1 MVVVVCASLR
11 MLLSC
16 LVPARGRFFRSWCLR
31 AGVGALLRLHGR
43 WSWLPSPGVV
53 SGRCSVRLPLACL
66 PLPRRPLACRS
77 FMSVSRASPSGAVPY
92 AGSVW
97 GFCTTRGCD
106 TPATRRQGASC
117 SAKPPSHQIGDRAG
131 RNSRRR
137 RWGVRGIVWARL
149 LTKVPPHQVASSP
162 SGLLPK
168 ASPRPP
174 LHKFRMQFPDGA
186 NRRKLKNRGIST
198 IRLQN
203 LKHSQGNC
211 MRNCWTPRCLPP
223 EKLHVIPPG
232 PHSTTARKPRNF
244 NDPIS
249 IFETSSGEL
258 RAKLLCPSAAGPGHT
273 RTKSRPIGEAAA
285 MPAGNMGMA
294 AEPVRGGRA
303 RVRLKINHAERSSR
317 RGRRAGR
324 RRGGRRSGGLPR
336 GTAHPD
342 R

>member
-1 MVVVVCASLR
+1 MPGACARAFLSFLVLACGRWGSAAPPWALVVVAVPRYRERPLFCASTP
-11 MLLSC
+11 S
-16 LVPARGRFFRSWCLR
+16 VPR
-31 AGVGALLRLHGR
+31 
-43 WSWLPSPGVV
+43 PSPMH
-53 SGRCSVRLPLACL
+53 RPWR
-66 PLPRRPLACRS
+66 RRPLACRS

-223 EKLHVIPPG
+223 EKSHVIPSG
-232 PHSTTARKPRNF
+232 PHSATARKPRNF

-249 IFETSSGEL
+249 IFETSSEEL
-258 RAKLLCPSAAGPGHT
+258 RAKLLCPWDG
-273 RTKSRPIGEAAA
+273 
-285 MPAGNMGMA
+285 
-294 AEPVRGGRA
+294 
-303 RVRLKINHAERSSR
+303 
-317 RGRRAGR
+317 RAGR
-324 RRGGRRSGGLPR
+324 APPPGGRRVACGAWSDNASTRRAKLVARTAGGQATRRPEIRRATSRHCTSG
-336 GTAHPD
+336 
-342 R
+342 

>member
-1 MVVVVCASLR
+1 M
-11 MLLSC
+11 
-16 LVPARGRFFRSWCLR
+16 
-31 AGVGALLRLHGR
+31 
-43 WSWLPSPGVV
+43 
-53 SGRCSVRLPLACL
+53 
-66 PLPRRPLACRS
+66 RRPTR
-77 FMSVSRASPSGAVPY
+77 VPC
-92 AGSVW
+92 GGV
-97 GFCTTRGCD
+97 CTTRGCD
-106 TPATRRQGASC
+106 TPATLRQRDSC

-137 RWGVRGIVWARL
+137 RCGVRGIVWARL
-149 LTKVPPHQVASSP
+149 LTKWPPHQVASSP

-303 RVRLKINHAERSSR
+303 RVRLKINHAEQSSR

-324 RRGGRRSGGLPR
+324 LRGGRRLGGLPR